1 MQNIPA
7 KTDQMARRLALRSA
21 TPLSPAQYKR
31 APREGLLAPCLSL
44 PEGLHLQEGD
54 EDQTRGHER
63 DGRVL
68 VYDAGFTPELKP

>member
-1 MQNIPA
+1 MVTNRPPFVQ
-7 KTDQMARRLALRSA
+7 SE
-21 TPLSPAQYKR
+21 YKR